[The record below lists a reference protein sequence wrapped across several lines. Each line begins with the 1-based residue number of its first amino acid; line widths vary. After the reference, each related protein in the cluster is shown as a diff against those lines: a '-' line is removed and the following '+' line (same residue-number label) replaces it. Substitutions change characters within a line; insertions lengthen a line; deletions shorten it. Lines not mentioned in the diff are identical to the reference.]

1 MRCLG
6 EVAFASDST
15 EGAANSWTKDFRV
28 QGVGRGVSGED
39 KESKERVLRGALI
52 LKQTS

>member
-15 EGAANSWTKDFRV
+15 EGAANSRTKDFRV
-28 QGVGRGVSGED
+28 QGVGGED